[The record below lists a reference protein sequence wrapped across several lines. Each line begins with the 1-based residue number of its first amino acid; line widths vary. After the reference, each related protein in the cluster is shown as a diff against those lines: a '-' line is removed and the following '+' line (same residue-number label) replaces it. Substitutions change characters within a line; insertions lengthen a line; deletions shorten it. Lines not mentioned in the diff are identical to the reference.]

1 MSVTDFRLKLLQ
13 TLQLALLAS
22 KLTKTQNDDKV
33 VEILL
38 DIALDDAALGKLLEI
53 VAVLNA
59 K

>member
-22 KLTKTQNDDKV
+22 KLTKTQSDDKV
-33 VEILL
+33 VEVLL
-38 DIALDDAALGKLLEI
+38 EIALDDNLLGKLFEI
-53 VAVLNA
+53 VAVANT